1 MIRRVAEDPIV
12 EEVRRTRERLLAE
25 AGGDLRKLAERMREL
40 EATEGRPAIVLP
52 PRRVGPEDDTKREK

>member
-1 MIRRVAEDPIV
+1 MIRRVMDDPIV

-40 EATEGRPAIVLP
+40 EAREDRPAISPP
-52 PRRVGPEDDTKREK
+52 PRRVPPKPDKD

>member
-1 MIRRVAEDPIV
+1 MIRRVMDDPIV

-40 EATEGRPAIVLP
+40 EAREDRPAITL
-52 PRRVGPEDDTKREK
+52 PRRLVPPKPDEA